1 MPHIT
6 FDGIVVGRAYSRP
19 TLAELWGY
27 RSYHAIAR
35 GVVAPRG
42 QNLIVLFVTRD
53 KQESLEQY
61 EDRLT
66 ASILH
71 WEGPTDHFAED
82 RMVSAASVGDELH
95 LFYRDRHHEDF
106 DYYGQ
111 MDVINVRR
119 FHGRPSRFTF
129 VVRARNES

>member
-1 MPHIT
+1 M
-6 FDGIVVGRAYSRP
+6 VGRAYSRP

-42 QNLIVLFVTRD
+42 QNVIVLFVTRD

-66 ASILH
+66 ASSLH

-82 RMVSAASVGDELH
+82 RMVSAALVGDELH
-95 LFYRDRHHEDF
+95 LFIAIVTIRISSTTDSWTLSTFAGSTEDLAAS
-106 DYYGQ
+106 
-111 MDVINVRR
+111 
-119 FHGRPSRFTF
+119 PS
-129 VVRARNES
+129 A